1 VRAQIAR
8 PQAVSGRQRGPG
20 GEKTAKASDAR
31 PWRRGPPHRRSRSA
45 RLRLTRGDAISSP
58 GSPRFHPA
66 HARGRAGSR
75 PSLHISKAVGF
86 IQDAGNAP
94 LFPRWQI
101 SDEKND
107 WAFWGWV
114 VRLYRKGPTP
124 TSPLSARL
132 ARVWQGVAARE
143 QSIRSVGGGRS
154 VRPGWQA
161 CGGVRSRRCWVAALP
176 RRRPAVSAGTPPLQI
191 GC

>member
-1 VRAQIAR
+1 M
-8 PQAVSGRQRGPG
+8 
-20 GEKTAKASDAR
+20 AKKQQK
-31 PWRRGPPHRRSRSA
+31 RRMPVP
-45 RLRLTRGDAISSP
+45 GDAARRTGAAAVPACVSRAARQSRP
-58 GSPRFHPA
+58 LAHRVSTPLTPAAGRALGRVSTSPRPLASF
-66 HARGRAGSR
+66 RTREMQSFF
-75 PSLHISKAVGF
+75 LVG
-86 IQDAGNAP
+86 
-94 LFPRWQI
+94 QI

-176 RRRPAVSAGTPPLQI
+176 RRRPAASAGTPPLQI